1 METKTDNPVKYLD
14 KSAPAIVTLFYEYA
28 HLKHLYRQG
37 WIDEDRK
44 TGIPYEKCE
53 TVAEHSF
60 GVAFLSCI
68 IANEHFPDLN
78 LEKIIKTALIH
89 DIPEIYSGDI
99 TPNHNKSREYK
110 AKKELAGFEKV
121 FSKFDGYQEYLQ
133 LWKEYEN
140 QSTPEARF
148 VRQIDKLEMGLQ
160 ASVYEKQGF
169 KNLDAFF
176 LDVEKSLTDP
186 LLKGIFD
193 YVVNQRKK

>member
-1 METKTDNPVKYLD
+1 MKLKNENPVKYLEG
-14 KSAPAIVTLFYEYA
+14 SAPAIVTLFYEYA
-28 HLKHLYRQG
+28 HLKQLYRQG
-37 WIDEDRK
+37 WIIEERN

-60 GVAFLSCI
+60 GVAFLCCI

-99 TPNHNKSREYK
+99 TPNDNKSREYK
-110 AKKELAGFEKV
+110 AKKELVGFEKV
-121 FSKFDGYQEYLQ
+121 FSKFEGYSGYLE

-160 ASVYEKQGF
+160 ASLYEKQGY

-176 LDVEKSLTDP
+176 RDVEKSLTHP
-186 LLKGIFD
+186 ILKEIFD
-193 YVVNQRKK
+193 YVIKQREK